1 MGALWLVV
9 AALLVAAG
17 LPAPAAIEAARANE
31 QLPLLTTAHE
41 VCQLK
46 REQARLGYPI
56 HIRGVVTC
64 VVPDHQA
71 FVLQDATRGV
81 FVRATGAAPRV
92 GELWEVEG
100 VTGPGSFAPI
110 IVATGKKYLGP
121 GTLPAPIKPDW
132 DQLINGTL
140 DDQLV
145 KVRGVV
151 ESATYDPGGWS
162 WVMLR
167 TEGGVLRI
175 DLPGSTVTAA
185 QLAGYQ
191 KKLVAIE
198 GCLFAMT
205 DPETWQV
212 VVGRVRIFGA
222 TFNLEQPDREDI
234 FTTPRKSVTE
244 LKFFDPQAS
253 AFRRVKLTGQ
263 LLHVRGD
270 IHFVLDGNAG
280 VRVMATPDPTL
291 RPGDLVEAVG
301 FPRLSAA
308 APSLTEAVLRK
319 TGTAELPPP
328 IRIPEDELAN
338 LSHDATRVVVQGIL
352 ASVRESAAGSVLE
365 IQSGTW
371 RFLARI
377 AAPAGFIRS
386 LRLGSRL
393 ELTGVY
399 HAETGYQSL
408 GADVAPIDLL
418 LNSAADVRVL
428 AAPSWWTPGRVLAVA
443 GTLALL
449 LVATLLW
456 ATLLRR
462 KVEQRTREL
471 GIEIQS
477 REQAEKQR
485 AIAQE
490 RARIAH
496 DLHDE
501 LGADITEIGMLAA
514 RVRTTS
520 NPAAERAECLEQMTT
535 KTGQMVS
542 SLEEIV
548 WAMNPQHDS
557 IASVVSYFSYY
568 AGQFLGLTN
577 IKLHLAA
584 SPLAADPALK
594 AVPRHQLFLAFKEA
608 LTNIVHHSDA
618 RDVHLGFQVTDQT
631 LHLTLAD
638 NGRGFAAIAPTA
650 GQDGLTNM
658 RERIAKLGGTL
669 EIASQ
674 PGAGTTLKFSLPLN

>member
-1 MGALWLVV
+1 MGAYALVV
-9 AALLVAAG
+9 VALWASAAQTSTG
-17 LPAPAAIEAARANE
+17 AIEPASGTKP
-31 QLPLLTTAHE
+31 LPLLTTAHE

-46 REQARLGYPI
+46 REQARLGYPVQ
-56 HIRGVVTC
+56 IRGVVTC
-64 VVPDHQA
+64 LVPEHHA
-71 FVLQDATRGV
+71 YVLQDATRGI
-81 FVRATGAAPRV
+81 FVRDVGTAPRL
-92 GELWEVEG
+92 GELWEVDG

-110 IVATGKKYLGP
+110 IIASGKKYLGP
-121 GTLPAPIKPDW
+121 GTLPAPIKPEW

-162 WVMLR
+162 WVTLR
-167 TEGGVLRI
+167 TEGGVLQI

-185 QLAGYQ
+185 ELAGYE
-191 KKLVAIE
+191 KKLVAME

-212 VVGRVRIFGA
+212 VVGRVRLFGA
-222 TFNLEQPDREDI
+222 AFTLEQPDGEDI

-244 LKFFDPQAS
+244 LKYFDPQAS

-263 LLHVRGD
+263 LLHVRRD
-270 IHFVLDGNAG
+270 IHFVLDGKAG

-301 FPRLSAA
+301 FPRLSPA
-308 APSLTEAVLRK
+308 APSLTEAVIRK
-319 TGTAELPPP
+319 SGAAALPPP
-328 IRIPEDELAN
+328 TRIPEAELAN
-338 LSHDATRVVVQGIL
+338 LSHDATRVVVEGIL
-352 ASVRESAAGSVLE
+352 ASVRESSAGSVLE

-377 AAPAGFIRS
+377 ATPADSVRA

-418 LNSAADVRVL
+418 LNSAADLRVL
-428 AAPSWWTPGRVLAVA
+428 AAPSWWTPGRMLAVA
-443 GTLALL
+443 GLLALL
-449 LVATLLW
+449 LVVTLLW
-456 ATLLRR
+456 VTLLRR
-462 KVEQRTREL
+462 QVEQRTREL
-471 GIEIQS
+471 GIQIQS

-501 LGADITEIGMLAA
+501 LGADLTEIGMLAA
-514 RVRTTS
+514 RVRTTT
-520 NPAAERAECLEQMTT
+520 NPAAERAECLEQMST
-535 KTGQMVS
+535 KTGQMVA

-577 IKLHLAA
+577 IKLQLATP
-584 SPLAADPALK
+584 PLAADPALK
-594 AVPRHQLFLAFKEA
+594 AQPRHQLFLAFKEA
-608 LTNIVHHSDA
+608 LTNVIRHSQA
-618 RDVHLGFQVTDQT
+618 REVQLSFQVHDQN

-638 NGRGFAAIAPTA
+638 NGRGFTPTTPTT

-658 RERIAKLGGTL
+658 RERMAKLGGTL

-674 PGAGTTLKFSLPLN
+674 PGAGTTLKFTLPLN